1 MPQLGLA
8 MNSPIFPIFHIKNP
22 PSNSLHRIPFLII
35 LIIPLSPVGHVLVFS
50 FFQKNFPEFF
60 PSSFTEQRQNVT
72 KIYRDIVPPGTK
84 KKMAAGKSPKQW
96 RFEWENHG
104 KSENHPLGTLV
115 CPGETH
121 CRSVKYPIFFTGRPI
136 ANLTI
141 KHGNE
146 TSMACSGMSQ
156 LAMFDHHPQRIPIL
170 PPCLMVK
177 SQLQKK
183 TWNPL
188 WNHHKWQ

>member
-1 MPQLGLA
+1 MTG
-8 MNSPIFPIFHIKNP
+8 NSTLK
-22 PSNSLHRIPFLII
+22 ST
-35 LIIPLSPVGHVLVFS
+35 LS
-50 FFQKNFPEFF
+50 
-60 PSSFTEQRQNVT
+60 
-72 KIYRDIVPPGTK
+72 
-84 KKMAAGKSPKQW
+84 W

-183 TWNPL
+183 HEIPYEIPYEITINDSKTTNNWSNK
-188 WNHHKWQ
+188 NG

>member
-72 KIYRDIVPPGTK
+72 KIYRDIVPPDTK
-84 KKMAAGKSPKQW
+84 KNGRWEIPQAMEVWMGKSWKIQKSKNQMDPNGLFAIAMLAYW
-96 RFEWENHG
+96 RVNHD
-104 KSENHPLGTLV
+104 KSIIQA
-115 CPGETH
+115 
-121 CRSVKYPIFFTGRPI
+121 R
-136 ANLTI
+136 
-141 KHGNE
+141 
-146 TSMACSGMSQ
+146 TSDMTW
-156 LAMFDHHPQRIPIL
+156 IYIYIL
-170 PPCLMVK
+170 
-177 SQLQKK
+177 
-183 TWNPL
+183 
-188 WNHHKWQ
+188 